1 MSQRFYILLGAIL
14 ALSACQSEGGKKKS
28 QANIPAAD
36 IVVRATSEL
45 NAPTSIIATTFV
57 PNSVASWLGH
67 IIMIDK
73 NGNLHRSTSDS
84 QVSLIDKGDYS
95 SVIGLARIKQ
105 PGVFLAVT
113 ESGSLKAFIESD
125 DEGNFKALPISI
137 KDGTRLSEF
146 CQNSTPSGDKIWA
159 VNDKN
164 ITAGFKVSVT
174 DNASIAIEPI
184 EADIKSASCAPLIYD
199 SDNTLSLDKASP
211 HLSALIDGETK
222 TVSITNGLSIA
233 GITNPAHIGA
243 TTANMGSVF
252 RDGVILA
259 SDEDSGRIVLIARD
273 YFVDT
278 LSE

>member
-1 MSQRFYILLGAIL
+1 MSRRFYILLGAIL
-14 ALSACQSEGGKKKS
+14 ALSACQNEGVKKKS

-45 NAPTSIIATTFV
+45 NAPASIITATFV

-84 QVSLIDKGDYS
+84 KVSLIDKGNYS

-137 KDGTRLSEF
+137 NDGMRLSKF
-146 CQNSTPSGDKIWA
+146 CSNSMAQGNKIWA
-159 VNDKN
+159 ISDNN
-164 ITAGFKVSVT
+164 LTAGFTVNVT
-174 DNASIAIEPI
+174 DNASVAIEPS
-184 EADIKSASCAPLIYD
+184 ETDAKSAACAPLTYD
-199 SDNTLSLDKASP
+199 ANNTLSLDKASP
-211 HLSALIDGETK
+211 HLSALIEGEAK

-233 GITNPAHIGA
+233 GVTNLSHIA
-243 TTANMGSVF
+243 VTTANMGSVF
-252 RDGVILA
+252 NNGVILA
-259 SDEDSGRIVLIARD
+259 SDADSGRIVLIARD